1 MLAFTSLSTG
11 TDLHFTYQP
20 YMLLHLKQ
28 AQTSYNTET
37 HWNPTVK
44 DKLSFQKQTKS
55 EKEELMIL
63 KVI

>member
-1 MLAFTSLSTG
+1 
-11 TDLHFTYQP
+11 
-20 YMLLHLKQ
+20 MLLHLKQ

-44 DKLSFQKQTKS
+44 DKLSFQKQTKN

-63 KVI
+63 NVI